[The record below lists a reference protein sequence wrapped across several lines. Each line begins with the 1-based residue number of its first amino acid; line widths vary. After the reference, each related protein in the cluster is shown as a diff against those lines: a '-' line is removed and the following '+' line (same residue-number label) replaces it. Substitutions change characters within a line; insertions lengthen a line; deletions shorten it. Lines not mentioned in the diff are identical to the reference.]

1 VNKEIRYEINS
12 IKYLLVTLAYKF
24 LKVAFAFAILKY
36 FLYELEYLVICIDM
50 KELGT
55 VNEIINE
62 KIIPIAV
69 AIFGFHSFSEY
80 RYYKKSVFKITDT
93 KINIDIIK
101 LVTRDHY
108 SFKYLNLQHIDLKQN
123 IVEKFFKLKT
133 IVAHTS
139 SGDSSNLVL
148 KNIDEN
154 LADEYFLY
162 LENEILK

>member
-1 VNKEIRYEINS
+1 VNKEIRYKINS
-12 IKYLLVTLAYKF
+12 IKYLLVTLVYKI
-24 LKVAFAFAILKY
+24 LKIAFAFALLKY
-36 FLYELEYLVICIDM
+36 FLYELEYLIICIDM
-50 KELGT
+50 KELVK
-55 VNEIINE
+55 VNEIIN
-62 KIIPIAV
+62 KIVIPITLF
-69 AIFGFHSFSEY
+69 IFGFHSFSEY
-80 RYYKKSVFKITDT
+80 RYYKRSVFNITDT

-101 LVTRDHY
+101 LVTKDHY

-123 IVEKFFKLKT
+123 IIEKFFKLKT

-139 SGDSSNLVL
+139 SGDSSNLIL